1 MYLFRAMMALC
12 MGQGVSVL
20 PRETARS
27 STEPCL
33 LAGSEEQCQGPEMMM
48 NLAFQKASAVTGN
61 TTIQVLSKKKM
72 DLLFPLKP
80 VFLTVFPQISNLL
93 SGL

>member
-1 MYLFRAMMALC
+1 MMALC

-27 STEPCL
+27 STELCL
-33 LAGSEEQCQGPEMMM
+33 LAGSEEQCQGPEMVM
-48 NLAFQKASAVTGN
+48 NLAFQKASTVTGN
-61 TTIQVLSKKKM
+61 TVIQVLSRRKWTC
-72 DLLFPLKP
+72 FSHLKP
-80 VFLTVFPQISNLL
+80 ITVFPQISNLL